1 VAKTPSSL
9 DWFVF
14 SHKMEWPQYIDGL
27 KWDNT
32 FARQIG
38 IEAIPS
44 MWLIDQKGNRRHI
57 NARAEPGGKD
67 FGFASAS

>member
-1 VAKTPSSL
+1 
-9 DWFVF
+9 
-14 SHKMEWPQYIDGL
+14 MEWPQYIDGL